1 MAFLGLAGAA
11 STAGFAAFALFNVAY
26 HGAYNPNLPTDTSE
40 MAAVK
45 STETF
50 EKTKNKISTPAPAP
64 KSKIIQVAATSDST
78 NSDATQDEQ
87 TIRYTNPPA
96 RTAERQAAVEKA
108 VAALK
113 ASIKNIDYE
122 RARYHPLHFK
132 PQISTASNEECL
144 VCHSEIL
151 THKPRKASP
160 AGVKADDVLAWF
172 QTLDTYAGKQ
182 ETFHFRHLKSKYA
195 KQVMNLSCNYCHQGN
210 DPREES
216 PDMQPGQKVFSAS
229 AKPNFTLRKMV
240 NPSKICLRCHGA
252 FPFKFMEGVESNWP
266 EARKD
271 IEDEETPNG
280 CLTCHEETFRTNR
293 HNVTYLNAANIEKLA
308 KKSSDVCYGC
318 HGGRQ
323 WYRTSY
329 PYPRHPWPDMD
340 EETPDWAKN
349 RPTQSDP
356 EYQLKAKADK

>member
-26 HGAYNPNLPTDTSE
+26 SGAYNPNLPAGD
-40 MAAVK
+40 AVVNVSGVESSK
-45 STETF
+45 ALKKTMNKPSSTVSGQK
-50 EKTKNKISTPAPAP
+50 EKVIK
-64 KSKIIQVAATSDST
+64 VAAAD
-78 NSDATQDEQ
+78 DATQDEP
-87 TIRYTNPPA
+87 TIHYTNPPK
-96 RTAERQAAVEKA
+96 RTAKRQAEVAKA

-132 PQISTASNEECL
+132 PLISKASNEECL

-151 THKPRKASP
+151 THKPRATSP
-160 AGVKADDVLAWF
+160 AGVKADNVLAWY

-182 ETFHFRHLKSKYA
+182 ETFHFRHLKSAYA
-195 KQVMNLSCNYCHQGN
+195 KQVMNLSCNFCHKGN

-216 PDMQPGQKVFSAS
+216 PDMQPGQKVFSGS
-229 AKPNFTLRKMV
+229 ATPNFTLRKMV
-240 NPSKICLRCHGA
+240 NPSTTCLRCHGA
-252 FPFKFMEGVESNWP
+252 FPFKFMDGVEGPWLQV
-266 EARKD
+266 RKD
-271 IEDEETPNG
+271 IEDEDTPNG
-280 CLTCHEETFRTNR
+280 CLTCHEETYRTNR
-293 HNVTYLNAANIEKLA
+293 HHVTYLNGANIEKLA

-323 WYRTSY
+323 WYRINY

-340 EETPDWAKN
+340 DETPSWAKN
-349 RPTQSDP
+349 RPTKSDP
-356 EYQLKAKADK
+356 EYQLKASSHK